1 MSQPIWSTSPGSLGS
16 FPAKVIVSAG
26 TFIAGDSYTIV
37 TIGNTDFT
45 LIGASSNTVG
55 ITFTATGAG
64 SGTGTA
70 NTIPRITVIVV
81 AQPVL
86 PAISVTYTLISG
98 TLPQGLTLSTLGVI
112 SGFPGLVIS
121 DTTYTF
127 VIRATD
133 NLSNIRD
140 RTFSM
145 LISGVASPEFTTPE
159 GSLFI
164 VENTPW
170 IEDSTWVE
178 YDIKYDNPVPDNE
191 VAIRVIQGQLPPG
204 LEINAKGLIRGYAS
218 PPTINV
224 NLGSVNTSIT
234 TVNSNIITGPSTKDF
249 RIGRPIIFS
258 GTSFGGIIAGQT
270 YFISFIFD
278 QSSFTISTSANGET
292 TTLSNDV
299 GFMTAILPNI
309 AVGQPTI
316 RTYSFT
322 LKLESL
328 LGSDLASYSI
338 QVRNQNATEG
348 LDKNENTRVPTIYN
362 TRPPTYLIT
371 EDTPYFGYYVLPPDS
386 QGFTYSPTQNAFI
399 GKISSDNE
407 FSFKVIGK
415 DFDDNVLNYSF
426 QALPLGLTGDTST
439 GWIAGNPVIAGNSI
453 SEFSFR
459 VAVNKAINPG
469 ITSPD
474 FSFSFIIINDL
485 VGDVV
490 WITPANLGQIENS
503 SISTLSVVAESDVA
517 LAYRLIDGN
526 LPPNLTLT
534 SDGNISGTVA
544 YQPTNTLLGE
554 NDATTFTFTV
564 QAYAPLFSTVVQST
578 RTFTLTV
585 TQEYVQPTDTLYIKC
600 APSIQDRN
608 LIRDLLND
616 EHLIPNEYLYRPED
630 PNFGKA
636 TNVTYVHAYGIYAN
650 DLDAY
655 VAAVTKN
662 HYWRNITL
670 GEINTAV
677 AKNDQ
682 GEIIYEVVYSSVIDN
697 LINPEGVSVS
707 KEILWPRFI
716 DLNLGP
722 WYTSVTNLY
731 TSYIGAS
738 VQGQS
743 LLTENINNISTESL
757 FTIETESGQPAY
769 YTSLTSGLARILY
782 PNSLPNMREQVGDV
796 LGQEYNFRLYPKWM
810 TSQQANGST
819 LGFTPAWV
827 ICYTKPGF
835 AEIVKTNI
843 ENNWKTPIND
853 PIRLNQINFKID
865 RFTVDKSLT
874 YNYDNNLV
882 PATWTGLPSATPVPD
897 PKDSKDF
904 FVLFPRETILP
915 DETQY

>member
-1 MSQPIWSTSPGSLGS
+1 MAQPIWITNTGSLGS
-16 FPAKVIVSAG
+16 YPAQVAI
-26 TFIAGDSYTIV
+26 
-37 TIGNTDFT
+37 
-45 LIGASSNTVG
+45 LIQL
-55 ITFTATGAG
+55 
-64 SGTGTA
+64 
-70 NTIPRITVIVV
+70 V
-81 AQPVL
+81 AQPVF
-86 PAISVTYTLISG
+86 PATSVTYTLISG
-98 TLPQGLTLSTLGVI
+98 YLPQGLSLSVSGTI
-112 SGFPGLVIS
+112 SGIPNLITS

-133 NLSNIRD
+133 NLGNIRD

-145 LISGVASPEFTTPE
+145 IISGVASPEFTTPTGNILSE
-159 GSLFI
+159 R
-164 VENTPW
+164 
-170 IEDSTWVE
+170 DSTWIE
-178 YDIKYDNPVPDNE
+178 LPILYTNPIPDNE
-191 VAIRVIQGQLPPG
+191 VTIRVIQGQLPPG
-204 LEINAKGLIRGYAS
+204 LEINSSGLIRGYAN
-218 PPTINV
+218 PPIINRPA
-224 NLGSVNTSIT
+224 GAVNTFITSI
-234 TVNSNIITGPSTKDF
+234 NSNVISVASLDGFI
-249 RIGRPIIFS
+249 IGRPIIFS
-258 GTSFGGIIAGQT
+258 GTSFGGIIAGQP
-270 YFISFIFD
+270 YYVNSIIPESL
-278 QSSFTISTSANGET
+278 SFTISLSSGGAIVSLTNG
-292 TTLSNDV
+292 V
-299 GFMTAILPNI
+299 GYMPALLPNI
-309 AVGQPTI
+309 SVDQPTI
-316 RTYSFT
+316 QTYSFT

-328 LGSDLASYSI
+328 LGTDLESYNI
-338 QVRNQNATEG
+338 TIANQNLPTSEG
-348 LDKNENTRVPTIYN
+348 GPGLPENTRIPTIYN
-362 TRPPTYLIT
+362 TRPQTYLIT
-371 EDTPYFGYYVLPPDS
+371 QDTPYFGYYVLPPDS
-386 QGFTYSPTQNAFI
+386 QGLTYSPTENAFI
-399 GKISSDNE
+399 GKITSDNE

-415 DFDDNVLNYSF
+415 DFDDNILTYIF
-426 QALPLGLTGDTST
+426 ADLPLGLTGNTST
-439 GWIAGNPVIAGNSI
+439 GWITGNPVIADDSI
-453 SEFSFR
+453 SEFSFS
-459 VAVNKAINPG
+459 VAVSKVIDPS
-469 ITSPD
+469 ITSGV
-474 FSFSFIIINDL
+474 FKFSFIVRNDI

-503 SISTLSVVAESDVA
+503 SISTLNVVAESDVD
-517 LAYRLIDGN
+517 LEYTLIAGS

-534 SDGNISGTVA
+534 SNGNISGTVA

-554 NDATTFTFTV
+554 NDTTTFTFTV
-564 QAYAPLFSTVVQST
+564 QAYAPLFSSVVQST

-600 APSIQDRN
+600 APSILDRN

-616 EHLIPNEYLYRPED
+616 EQLIPNEYLYRPED
-630 PNFGKA
+630 SNFGKA

-670 GEINTAV
+670 GELNTAV
-677 AKNDQ
+677 AKNEA
-682 GEIIYEVVYSSVIDN
+682 GEIIYEVVYSTVIDN

-707 KEILWPRFI
+707 KEIFWPRFI

-722 WYTSVTNLY
+722 WYTSISNLY

-738 VQGQS
+738 IQGQS
-743 LLTENINNISTESL
+743 LLTENINNISTEDL

-769 YTSLTSGLARILY
+769 YTSLSPGYARTLY

-796 LGQEYNFRLYPKWM
+796 LGQEYNFRLYPSWM

-835 AEIVKTNI
+835 AEIVKANI
-843 ENNWKTPIND
+843 ENNWKTPVDD

>member
-1 MSQPIWSTSPGSLGS
+1 MSQPIWITNTGSLGS
-16 FPAKVIVSAG
+16 YPAQVAI
-26 TFIAGDSYTIV
+26 
-37 TIGNTDFT
+37 
-45 LIGASSNTVG
+45 LIQL
-55 ITFTATGAG
+55 
-64 SGTGTA
+64 
-70 NTIPRITVIVV
+70 V

-86 PAISVTYTLISG
+86 PATSVTYTLISG
-98 TLPQGLTLSTLGVI
+98 SLPQELSLSVSGTI
-112 SGFPGLVIS
+112 SGNPTLVTR

-145 LISGVASPEFTTPE
+145 IISGVASPEFTISTGNILTE
-159 GSLFI
+159 
-164 VENTPW
+164 
-170 IEDSTWVE
+170 EDSTWIELPVQ
-178 YDIKYDNPVPDNE
+178 YTNPVPDNE
-191 VAIRVIQGQLPPG
+191 VTIRVVQGQLPPG
-204 LEINAKGLIRGYAS
+204 LEINSTGLIRGYAN
-218 PPTINV
+218 PPIINV
-224 NLGSVNTSIT
+224 NLGLVTTSIT
-234 TVNSNIITGPSTKDF
+234 SVSSGIITGLSTTGF
-249 RIGRPIIFS
+249 RVGRPIIFN
-258 GTSFGGIIAGQT
+258 GTSFGGIVAGQT
-270 YFISFIFD
+270 YYVSSIID
-278 QSSFTISTSANGET
+278 GASFTISITSGGSNVI
-292 TTLSNDV
+292 LSNDV
-299 GFMTAILPNI
+299 GYMTVTLPNI
-309 AVGQPTI
+309 AVGQPTVQ
-316 RTYSFT
+316 TYSFT

-328 LGSDLASYSI
+328 LGTDLESYSI
-338 QVRNQNATEG
+338 TIINQNASASEG
-348 LDKNENTRVPTIYN
+348 GPGLSENSRIPAIYN

-371 EDTPYFGYYVLPPDS
+371 QDTPYFGYYVLPPDS
-386 QGFTYSPTQNAFI
+386 QGLTYSPTENAFI
-399 GKISSDNE
+399 GKITSDNE
-407 FSFKVIGK
+407 FSFKVIGN
-415 DFDDNVLNYSF
+415 DFDDNVLTYLF
-426 QALPLGLTGDTST
+426 ADLPLGLTGDTNT
-439 GWIAGNPVIAGNSI
+439 GWITGNPIIADDFI
-453 SEFSFR
+453 S
-459 VAVNKAINPG
+459 G
-469 ITSPD
+469 
-474 FSFSFIIINDL
+474 FSFSVAVSKASNPSITSGVFKFSFVIRNDI
-485 VGDVV
+485 VGDIV

-503 SISTLSVVAESDVA
+503 SISTLNVVAESDVA
-517 LAYRLIDGN
+517 LEYRLVNGS

-534 SDGNISGTVA
+534 SDGNISGAVA
-544 YQPTNTLLGE
+544 YQPSNTLLGE
-554 NDATTFTFTV
+554 DETTTFTFTV
-564 QAYAPLFSTVVQST
+564 QAFSPSFSSVVQST

-585 TQEYVQPTDTLYIKC
+585 TQEYIQPTDTLYIKC

-616 EHLIPNEYLYRPED
+616 EQLIPNEYLYRPED

-697 LINPEGVSVS
+697 LINPQGISVS

-722 WYTSVTNLY
+722 WYTSVSNLY

-738 VQGQS
+738 IQGQS
-743 LLTENINNISTESL
+743 LLTENINNISTEDL

-769 YTSLTSGLARILY
+769 YTSLTSGSARILY

-835 AEIVKTNI
+835 AETVKTNI
-843 ENNWKTPIND
+843 ENNWINPVTED
-853 PIRLNQINFKID
+853 IITLNQINFKID

-904 FVLFPRETILP
+904 FVLYPRETILP

>member
-1 MSQPIWSTSPGSLGS
+1 MSQPIWITNTGSLGS
-16 FPAKVIVSAG
+16 YPAQVAI
-26 TFIAGDSYTIV
+26 
-37 TIGNTDFT
+37 
-45 LIGASSNTVG
+45 LIQL
-55 ITFTATGAG
+55 
-64 SGTGTA
+64 
-70 NTIPRITVIVV
+70 V

-86 PAISVTYTLISG
+86 PATSVTYTLISG
-98 TLPQGLTLSTLGVI
+98 SLPQGLSLSVSGVI
-112 SGFPGLVIS
+112 SGIPNLITS

-127 VIRATD
+127 VIRVTD

-145 LISGVASPEFTTPE
+145 IISGVASPEFTTPTGNILSE
-159 GSLFI
+159 R
-164 VENTPW
+164 
-170 IEDSTWVE
+170 DSTWIE
-178 YDIKYDNPVPDNE
+178 LPIQYTNPVSDNE
-191 VAIRVIQGQLPPG
+191 VTIRVVQGQLPPG
-204 LEINAKGLIRGYAS
+204 LEINSAGLIRGYAN
-218 PPTINV
+218 PPIINRSA
-224 NLGSVNTSIT
+224 GAVNTAIT
-234 TVNSNIITGPSTKDF
+234 TVSSNVITGLSTEGF
-249 RIGRPIIFS
+249 RVGRPIIFS

-270 YFISFIFD
+270 YYVSSIGVD
-278 QSSFTISTSANGET
+278 GLSFTISLSAGGSIVSLTNG
-292 TTLSNDV
+292 V
-299 GFMTAILPNI
+299 GFMTVTLPNI
-309 AVGQPTI
+309 AVGQPTVQ
-316 RTYSFT
+316 TYSFT

-328 LGSDLASYSI
+328 LGTDLESYSI
-338 QVRNQNATEG
+338 TIINQNAPASEG
-348 LDKNENTRVPTIYN
+348 GPGLLENSRIPTIYN

-371 EDTPYFGYYVLPPDS
+371 QDTPYFGYYVLPSDS
-386 QGFTYSPTQNAFI
+386 QGLTYSPTENAFI
-399 GKISSDNE
+399 GKITSDNE
-407 FSFKVIGK
+407 FSFKVIGN
-415 DFDDNVLNYSF
+415 DFDDNVLTYLF
-426 QALPLGLTGDTST
+426 ADLPLGLTGDTST
-439 GWIAGNPVIAGNSI
+439 GWITGNPIIADDSI
-453 SEFSFR
+453 S
-459 VAVNKAINPG
+459 G
-469 ITSPD
+469 
-474 FSFSFIIINDL
+474 FSFSVAVSKASNPAITSGVFKFSFVVRNDI
-485 VGDVV
+485 VGDIV
-490 WITPANLGQIENS
+490 WISPVDLGQIENS
-503 SISTLSVVAESDVA
+503 SISTLNVVAESDVA
-517 LAYRLIDGN
+517 LEYRLINGS

-554 NDATTFTFTV
+554 DETTTFTFTV
-564 QAYAPLFSTVVQST
+564 QAFSPSFSSVVQST

-585 TQEYVQPTDTLYIKC
+585 TQEYIQPTDTLYIKC

-608 LIRDLLND
+608 LIRDLLNN
-616 EHLIPNEYLYRPED
+616 EQLIPNEYLYRPED
-630 PNFGKA
+630 TNFGKA

-716 DLNLGP
+716 NLNLGP
-722 WYTSVTNLY
+722 WYTSVSNLY
-731 TSYIGAS
+731 TSY
-738 VQGQS
+738 Q
-743 LLTENINNISTESL
+743 TD
-757 FTIETESGQPAY
+757 F
-769 YTSLTSGLARILY
+769 YTSLTPGLARILY

-827 ICYTKPGF
+827 ICYTRPPITLPDGTEF
-835 AEIVKTNI
+835 SYANEIKNNI
-843 ENNWKTPIND
+843 ENNWINPATTD
-853 PIRLNQINFKID
+853 VLTLNQINFKID

>member
-1 MSQPIWSTSPGSLGS
+1 MSQPIWITNTGSLGS
-16 FPAKVIVSAG
+16 YPAQVAI
-26 TFIAGDSYTIV
+26 
-37 TIGNTDFT
+37 
-45 LIGASSNTVG
+45 LIQL
-55 ITFTATGAG
+55 
-64 SGTGTA
+64 
-70 NTIPRITVIVV
+70 V

-86 PAISVTYTLISG
+86 PATSVTYTLISG
-98 TLPQGLTLSTLGVI
+98 SLPQGLSLSVSGTI
-112 SGFPGLVIS
+112 SGNPTLVTR

-145 LISGVASPEFTTPE
+145 IISGVASPVFTTPT
-159 GSLFI
+159 GILRTI
-164 VENTPW
+164 D
-170 IEDSTWVE
+170 DSTWIELPIE
-178 YDIKYDNPVPDNE
+178 YTNPVLDNE
-191 VAIRVIQGQLPPG
+191 VTIRVVQGQLPPG
-204 LEINAKGLIRGYAS
+204 LEINSNGLIRGYAN
-218 PPTINV
+218 PPIINV
-224 NLGSVNTSIT
+224 NLGLVTTSIT
-234 TVNSNIITGPSTKDF
+234 SVSSSIITGLSTTGF
-249 RIGRPIIFS
+249 RVGRPIIFN
-258 GTSFGGIIAGQT
+258 GTSFGGIVAGQT
-270 YFISFIFD
+270 YYVSSIID
-278 QSSFTISTSANGET
+278 GASFTISITSGGSNVI
-292 TTLSNDV
+292 LSNDV
-299 GFMTAILPNI
+299 GYMTVTLPNI
-309 AVGQPTI
+309 AVGEPTVQ
-316 RTYSFT
+316 TYSFT

-328 LGSDLASYSI
+328 LGTDLESYSI
-338 QVRNQNATEG
+338 TVANQNAPISEG
-348 LDKNENTRVPTIYN
+348 GSGLGANDRPPTIFN

-386 QGFTYSPTQNAFI
+386 QGLTYSPTENAFI
-399 GKISSDNE
+399 GKITSDNE
-407 FSFKVIGK
+407 FSFKVIGN
-415 DFDDNVLNYSF
+415 DFDNNILTYFFVN
-426 QALPLGLTGDTST
+426 LPLGLIGDNST
-439 GWIAGNPVIAGNSI
+439 GWITGNPIIADDSI
-453 SEFSFR
+453 SEFSFS
-459 VAVNKAINPG
+459 VFVSKVNNLS
-469 ITSPD
+469 ITSEVFK
-474 FSFSFIIINDL
+474 FSFVVRNDIE
-485 VGDVV
+485 GDIV

-503 SISTLSVVAESDVA
+503 SISTLNVVAESDVA
-517 LAYRLIDGN
+517 LEYRLVNGS

-534 SDGNISGTVA
+534 SDGNISGAVA
-544 YQPTNTLLGE
+544 YQPSNTLLGE
-554 NDATTFTFTV
+554 DETTTFTFTV
-564 QAYAPLFSTVVQST
+564 QAFSPSFSSVVQST

-585 TQEYVQPTDTLYIKC
+585 TQEYIQPTDTLYIKC

-616 EHLIPNEYLYRPED
+616 EQLIPNEYLYRPED

-697 LINPEGVSVS
+697 LINPQGISVS

-722 WYTSVTNLY
+722 WYTSVSNLY

-738 VQGQS
+738 IQGQS
-743 LLTENINNISTESL
+743 LLTENINNISTEDL

-769 YTSLTSGLARILY
+769 YTSLTSGSARILY

-835 AEIVKTNI
+835 AETVKTNI
-843 ENNWKTPIND
+843 ENNWINPVTED
-853 PIRLNQINFKID
+853 IITLNQINFKID

-904 FVLFPRETILP
+904 FVLYPRETILP